1 MSLQIKD
8 NSVDISASI
17 LWETVQATFVLTKE
31 VSKLQFK
38 VLKVPGSTIP
48 VVNDQ
53 IDVYENGNHI
63 FGGTVTEVTM
73 TIEGG
78 VLLAFQIQC
87 VDWSYQMDGKLV
99 VKNYAAMDPHDIVV
113 DILNTFAAG
122 KGFTTNHVQTG
133 HFLVP
138 SIKFNYE
145 QPTKAIEALAKLI
158 GWEWYVDPDKDVHFF
173 IAENIPAPFNLDD
186 TSGNMEW
193 PNLSVDINLQNMKN
207 SVFVI
212 GGTYLK
218 NFTSTSTPDVYQT
231 DGVKQVFSLAYPY
244 ERSSITITLAGVSQ
258 TIGIDQQTD
267 PATVQI
273 LYNEFG
279 RFIRFTGGAPSSGQ
293 TVKIYGNARIP
304 ILAHA
309 SDSQGI
315 NSYGEFQDSV
325 FDKHITTVAEAQQRA
340 KAEILQFGHA
350 VYDVIFYTLQTGL
363 KIGQNI
369 QLNSS
374 KFGVNANL
382 IIKRIIGTSYTP
394 NQMRYEVEAL
404 GSDNVTF
411 TDIMATLLQQQNVQN
426 PVDSSTVLETLLAQ
440 DETIAVVESITV
452 TPSSGPYKWQPDG
465 APAMRWNFFTWA

>member
-173 IAENIPAPFNLDD
+173 IAGNIPAPFNLDE

-374 KFGVNANL
+374 KFGVNAKL

-394 NQMRYEVEAL
+394 NQM
-404 GSDNVTF
+404 
-411 TDIMATLLQQQNVQN
+411 
-426 PVDSSTVLETLLAQ
+426 P
-440 DETIAVVESITV
+440 
-452 TPSSGPYKWQPDG
+452 
-465 APAMRWNFFTWA
+465 